1 MIRPAWSGRAK
12 TSRHAIRRSS
22 ASERVEDVRVTRRD
36 VLKTSL
42 RTWAAVAVAAF
53 ARPAGA
59 AVPEPSA
66 VTPALVA
73 AARKEGKV
81 VWYAAM
87 DLPVS
92 ERVARGFEAKYP
104 GIAVRIER
112 TGSERQFQ
120 RLAQEYAANIF
131 AADVIHA
138 SDASHFVAWKRNGW
152 LAPFVPEDVARYFPP
167 EHRDPDG
174 CYATA
179 RVSVVSLGYNTN
191 LVKPEDAPKSFVDLL
206 HPKWLNKIVK
216 AHPSYS
222 GTIMTSTFQVALE
235 LGWDHF
241 EKLAKQK
248 VLQVQSAVDPP
259 NKLALGERHVM
270 ADGNDF
276 NLVQLKEAGKPVEIV
291 YPAEGAPLIVCPN
304 AVLERAP
311 NPNAARLLQSY
322 ILAREGQQLLC
333 DFAAQHSAHPE
344 VTEKPGRRPLAQ
356 IKVMKDDP
364 AAVEAQA
371 EEIKTHYAKIFG
383 V

>member
-1 MIRPAWSGRAK
+1 MQA
-12 TSRHAIRRSS
+12 
-22 ASERVEDVRVTRRD
+22 VTRRD
-36 VLKTSL
+36 AL
-42 RTWAAVAVAAF
+42 RISAALAAGAF
-53 ARPAGA
+53 AVPVTA
-59 AVPEPSA
+59 AAPEATS

-73 AARKEGKV
+73 AAKKEGKV

-87 DLPVS
+87 DLPVA
-92 ERVARGFEAKYP
+92 ERVARGFEASYP
-104 GIAVRIER
+104 GIAVRVER

-131 AADVIHA
+131 AADVINA
-138 SDASHFVAWKRNGW
+138 SDASNFIAWKRNGW
-152 LAPFVPEDVARYFPP
+152 LAPYVPEDVARYFPP

-174 CYATA
+174 YYATS
-179 RVSVVSLGYNTN
+179 RVYVVSLGYNTD
-191 LVKPEDAPKSFVDLL
+191 LVKPDDAPKSFVDLL
-206 HPKWLNKIVK
+206 HPRWMNKLVK

-222 GTIMTSTFQVALE
+222 GTIMTSTFQVARE
-235 LGWDHF
+235 LGWDYF

-276 NLVQLKEAGKPVEIV
+276 NLIQLKEAGKPVEVV
-291 YPAEGAPLIVCPN
+291 YPLEGAPLIVGPN
-304 AVLERAP
+304 AVLKGAP
-311 NPNAARLLQSY
+311 NPNAARLMQSY
-322 ILAREGQQLLC
+322 IFSREGQQLLC
-333 DFAAQHSAHPE
+333 DFAAQHSAHPQ

-364 AAVEAQA
+364 AAVEAAA
-371 EEIKTHYAKIFG
+371 EQIKARYSRIFG

>member
-1 MIRPAWSGRAK
+1 MRKITFS
-12 TSRHAIRRSS
+12 
-22 ASERVEDVRVTRRD
+22 RRD
-36 VLKTSL
+36 VLTS
-42 RTWAAVAVAAF
+42 TAALAATTF
-53 ARPAGA
+53 AAPLKA
-59 AVPEPSA
+59 AAPEPSA
-66 VTPALVA
+66 ITPALLG
-73 AARKEGKV
+73 AARREGKA

-87 DLPVS
+87 DLPVA
-92 ERVARGFEAKYP
+92 EKLARGFEARYP

-152 LAPFVPEDVARYFPP
+152 LAPFVPEEVARLFPP

-174 CYATA
+174 YFATA
-179 RVSVVSLGYNTN
+179 RVSVVSLGYNTD
-191 LVKPEDAPKSFVDLL
+191 LVKPQDAPKSFVDLL
-206 HPKWLNKIVK
+206 DPKWMNRIVK

-222 GTIMTSTFQVALE
+222 GTIMTSTFQIARE
-235 LGWDHF
+235 LGWGYF

-259 NKLALGERHVM
+259 NKLALGERYVM

-276 NLVQLKEAGKPVEIV
+276 NLVQLKEAGRPVEVV
-291 YPAEGAPLIVCPN
+291 YPLEGAPLIVCPN
-304 AVLERAP
+304 GVLKGAP

-322 ILAREGQQLLC
+322 ILSREGQQLLC
-333 DFAAQHSAHPE
+333 DFAAQHSANPE

-364 AAVEAQA
+364 AAVEAAA
-371 EEIKTHYAKIFG
+371 EDIKARYAKIFG

>member
-1 MIRPAWSGRAK
+1 MLDV
-12 TSRHAIRRSS
+12 SRHTMKAMNKITFR
-22 ASERVEDVRVTRRD
+22 RRD
-36 VLKTSL
+36 VLKASAALAATTFAAPL
-42 RTWAAVAVAAF
+42 RAAA
-53 ARPAGA
+53 
-59 AVPEPSA
+59 PEPSG
-66 VTPALVA
+66 VTPALIA
-73 AARKEGKV
+73 AARKEGKA

-87 DLPVS
+87 DLPVA
-92 ERVARGFEAKYP
+92 EKLARGFEAKYP
-104 GIAVRIER
+104 GIPVRIER

-152 LAPFVPEDVARYFPP
+152 LAPFVPEEVALKFPP

-179 RVSVVSLGYNTN
+179 RVSVVSLGYNTD
-191 LVKPEDAPKSFVDLL
+191 LVKPEDAPRSFVDLL
-206 HPKWLNKIVK
+206 HPKWMNRLVK

-222 GTIMTSTFQVALE
+222 GTIMTSTFQIARE
-235 LGWDHF
+235 LGWEYF

-259 NKLALGERHVM
+259 NKLALGERYVM

-276 NLVQLKEAGKPVEIV
+276 NLVQLKEAGRPVEVV
-291 YPAEGAPLIVCPN
+291 YPLEGAPLIVCPN
-304 AVLERAP
+304 GVLKGAP

-322 ILAREGQQLLC
+322 ILSREGQQLLC
-333 DFAAQHSAHPE
+333 DFAAQHSANPD

-371 EEIKTHYAKIFG
+371 EEIKTRYAKIFG

>member
-1 MIRPAWSGRAK
+1 VP
-12 TSRHAIRRSS
+12 
-22 ASERVEDVRVTRRD
+22 VTRRD
-36 VLKTSL
+36 VLKNAASA
-42 RTWAAVAVAAF
+42 AAVGGF
-53 ARPAGA
+53 ARPLA
-59 AVPEPSA
+59 AAAPGPSP
-66 VTPALVA
+66 VTPALIE
-73 AARKEGKV
+73 AARREGRV

-87 DLPVS
+87 DLPVA

-104 GIAVRIER
+104 AIAVRIER

-120 RLAQEYAANIF
+120 RLAQEYAANVF

-152 LAPFVPEDVARYFPP
+152 LAPFVPEEVARHFPS

-179 RVSVVSLGYNTN
+179 RVAVVSLGYNTD

-206 HPKWLNKIVK
+206 HPRWLNKIVK

-222 GTIMTSTFQVALE
+222 GTIMTSTFQVARE
-235 LGWDHF
+235 LGWDYF
-241 EKLAKQK
+241 EKLARQK

-259 NKLALGERHVM
+259 NKLVLGERHVM

-276 NLVQLKEAGKPVEIV
+276 NLVQFKEAGKPVEVV
-291 YPAEGAPLIVCPN
+291 YPLEGAPLIVCPN
-304 AVLERAP
+304 GVLKGAP

-322 ILAREGQQLLC
+322 ILSREGQQLLC

-344 VTEKPGRRPLAQ
+344 VTERPGRRSLAQ

-371 EEIKTHYAKIFG
+371 EEIKAHYAKIFG

>member
-1 MIRPAWSGRAK
+1 VP
-12 TSRHAIRRSS
+12 
-22 ASERVEDVRVTRRD
+22 VTRRD
-36 VLKTSL
+36 VLKTAA
-42 RTWAAVAVAAF
+42 AAVGGFGCPLAA
-53 ARPAGA
+53 A
-59 AVPEPSA
+59 APEPSP
-66 VTPALVA
+66 VTPALVEA
-73 AARKEGKV
+73 AHREGRV

-87 DLPVS
+87 DLPVA

-104 GIAVRIER
+104 AIAVRIER

-120 RLAQEYAANIF
+120 RLAQEYAANVF

-152 LAPFVPEDVARYFPP
+152 LAPFVPEEVARHFPP

-179 RVSVVSLGYNTN
+179 RVAVVSLGYNTD
-191 LVKPEDAPKSFVDLL
+191 LVKPEDAPKSFTDLL
-206 HPKWLNKIVK
+206 HPRWLNKIVK
-216 AHPSYS
+216 AHPAYS
-222 GTIMTSTFQVALE
+222 GTIMTSTFQVARE
-235 LGWDHF
+235 LGWDYF
-241 EKLAKQK
+241 EKLARQK

-276 NLVQLKEAGKPVEIV
+276 NLVQFKEAGKPVEVV
-291 YPAEGAPLIVCPN
+291 YPLEGSPLIVCPN
-304 AVLERAP
+304 GVLKGAP

-322 ILAREGQQLLC
+322 ILSREGQQLLC

-344 VTEKPGRRPLAQ
+344 VTERAGRRSLAQ

-371 EEIKTHYAKIFG
+371 EEIKAHYAKIFG

>member
-1 MIRPAWSGRAK
+1 MRSMRFSRRA
-12 TSRHAIRRSS
+12 
-22 ASERVEDVRVTRRD
+22 
-36 VLKTSL
+36 VLKGS
-42 RTWAAVAVAAF
+42 AAIGVGVFATPVRAA
-53 ARPAGA
+53 A
-59 AVPEPSA
+59 PEPA
-66 VTPALVA
+66 AITPALVD

-87 DLPVS
+87 DLPVA

-104 GIAVRIER
+104 AIAVRIER

-152 LAPFVPEDVARYFPP
+152 LVPFVPEEVARYFAP

-174 CYATA
+174 CFATA
-179 RVSVVSLGYNTN
+179 RVAVVSLGYNTD
-191 LVKPEDAPKSFVDLL
+191 LVKPEDAPKSFLDLL
-206 HPKWLNKIVK
+206 HPRWMNKIVK

-222 GTIMTSTFQVALE
+222 GTIMTSTFQIARE
-235 LGWDHF
+235 LGWDYF
-241 EKLAKQK
+241 EKLARQK

-276 NLVQLKEAGKPVEIV
+276 NLIQFKEAGKPVEVV
-291 YPAEGAPLIVCPN
+291 YPLEGSPLIVCPN
-304 AVLERAP
+304 GILKGAP
-311 NPNAARLLQSY
+311 HPNAARLLQSY

-333 DFAAQHSAHPE
+333 DSSAQHSAHPE
-344 VTEKPGRRPLAQ
+344 VAERPGRRPLAQ

-364 AAVEAQA
+364 AAVEAQS
-371 EEIKTHYAKIFG
+371 EEIKTRYAKIFG

>member
-1 MIRPAWSGRAK
+1 MRKIIFS
-12 TSRHAIRRSS
+12 
-22 ASERVEDVRVTRRD
+22 RRD
-36 VLKTSL
+36 VLTSS
-42 RTWAAVAVAAF
+42 AALAATTF
-53 ARPAGA
+53 AAPLKA
-59 AVPEPSA
+59 AAPEPA
-66 VTPALVA
+66 AITPALID
-73 AARKEGKV
+73 AARREGKA

-87 DLPVS
+87 DLPVA
-92 ERVARGFEAKYP
+92 EKLARGFEAKYP

-120 RLAQEYAANIF
+120 RLAQEYAAHIF

-152 LAPFVPEDVARYFPP
+152 LAPFVPEEVARLFPP

-174 CYATA
+174 FYATA
-179 RVSVVSLGYNTN
+179 RVSVVSLGYNTD
-191 LVKPEDAPKSFVDLL
+191 LVKPQDAPKSFVDLL
-206 HPKWLNKIVK
+206 DPKWMNKIVK

-222 GTIMTSTFQVALE
+222 GTIMTSTFQIARE
-235 LGWDHF
+235 LGWEYF

-259 NKLALGERHVM
+259 KKLALGERHVM

-276 NLVQLKEAGKPVEIV
+276 NLVQLKEAGQPVEVV
-291 YPAEGAPLIVCPN
+291 YPLEGAPLIVCPN
-304 AVLERAP
+304 GVLKGAP

-322 ILAREGQQLLC
+322 ILSREGQQLLC
-333 DFAAQHSAHPE
+333 DFAAQHSANPE

-364 AAVEAQA
+364 AAVEAAA
-371 EEIKTHYAKIFG
+371 EEIKARYAKIFG

>member
-1 MIRPAWSGRAK
+1 MQA
-12 TSRHAIRRSS
+12 
-22 ASERVEDVRVTRRD
+22 VTRRN
-36 VLKTSL
+36 VL
-42 RTWAAVAVAAF
+42 RTSAALAAGAF
-53 ARPAGA
+53 AVPVKA
-59 AVPEPSA
+59 AAPEATS

-73 AARKEGKV
+73 AAKKEGKV

-87 DLPVS
+87 DLPVA
-92 ERVARGFEAKYP
+92 ERVARGFEASYP
-104 GIAVRIER
+104 GIAVRVER

-131 AADVIHA
+131 AADVINA
-138 SDASHFVAWKRNGW
+138 SDASNFIAWKRNGW
-152 LAPFVPEDVARYFPP
+152 LAPYVPEDVARYFPP

-174 CYATA
+174 YYATS
-179 RVSVVSLGYNTN
+179 RVYVVSLGYNTD
-191 LVKPEDAPKSFVDLL
+191 LVKPDDAPKSFVDLL
-206 HPKWLNKIVK
+206 HPRWMNKLVK

-222 GTIMTSTFQVALE
+222 GTIMTSTFQVARE
-235 LGWDHF
+235 LGWDYF

-276 NLVQLKEAGKPVEIV
+276 NLIQLKEAGKPVEVV
-291 YPAEGAPLIVCPN
+291 YPLEGAPLIVGPN
-304 AVLERAP
+304 AVLKGAP
-311 NPNAARLLQSY
+311 NPNAARLMQSY
-322 ILAREGQQLLC
+322 IFSREGQQLLC
-333 DFAAQHSAHPE
+333 DFAAQHSAHPQ

-364 AAVEAQA
+364 AAVEAEA
-371 EEIKTHYAKIFG
+371 EQIKARYSRIFG

>member
-1 MIRPAWSGRAK
+1 MRNTTI
-12 TSRHAIRRSS
+12 SRRDLLKAS
-22 ASERVEDVRVTRRD
+22 ASFAVGVFASP
-36 VLKTSL
+36 LK
-42 RTWAAVAVAAF
+42 AAA
-53 ARPAGA
+53 
-59 AVPEPSA
+59 PEPSA
-66 VTPALVA
+66 ITPAFVA
-73 AARKEGKV
+73 AAKKEGKV

-87 DLPVS
+87 DLPVA

-104 GIAVRIER
+104 GIAVRVER

-131 AADVIHA
+131 AADVINA
-138 SDASHFVAWKRNGW
+138 SDAANFIVWKRNGW
-152 LAPFVPEDVARYFPP
+152 LAPYVPEDVARYFPP

-174 CYATA
+174 YYATS
-179 RVSVVSLGYNTN
+179 RVYVVSLGYNTD
-191 LVKPEDAPKSFVDLL
+191 LVKPEDAPKGFIDLL
-206 HPKWLNKIVK
+206 HPKWMNKLVK

-222 GTIMTSTFQVALE
+222 GTIMTSTFQIARE
-235 LGWDHF
+235 LGWDYF

-259 NKLALGERHVM
+259 NKLALGERQVM

-276 NLVQLKEAGKPVEIV
+276 NLIQLKEAGKPVEVI
-291 YPAEGAPLIVCPN
+291 YPLEGAPLIVGPN
-304 AVLERAP
+304 AVLKGAP
-311 NPNAARLLQSY
+311 NPNAARLMQSY
-322 ILAREGQQLLC
+322 IFSREGQQLLC
-333 DFAAQHSAHPE
+333 DFAAQHSAHPQ

-371 EEIKTHYAKIFG
+371 EEIKARYSRIFG

>member
-1 MIRPAWSGRAK
+1 
-12 TSRHAIRRSS
+12 
-22 ASERVEDVRVTRRD
+22 

-53 ARPAGA
+53 ARAAGA
-59 AVPEPSA
+59 AAPEPSP
-66 VTPALVA
+66 VTPALIE
-73 AARKEGKV
+73 AARKEGKA

-87 DLPVS
+87 DLPVA
-92 ERVARGFEAKYP
+92 ERMARGFEAKYP

-120 RLAQEYAANIF
+120 RLAQEYAANIH

-152 LAPFVPEDVARYFPP
+152 LAPFVPEDVARHFPH

-174 CYATA
+174 CFATA
-179 RVSVVSLGYNTN
+179 RVAVVSLGYNTD

-222 GTIMTSTFQVALE
+222 GTIMTSTFQVARE
-235 LGWDHF
+235 LGWEYF

-276 NLVQLKEAGKPVEIV
+276 NLVQLKEAGKPVEVV
-291 YPAEGAPLIVCPN
+291 YPLEGSPLIVCPN
-304 AVLERAP
+304 GVLKGAP

-322 ILAREGQQLLC
+322 ILSREGQQLLC

-344 VTEKPGRRPLAQ
+344 VTEKPGRLSLAQ

-371 EEIKTHYAKIFG
+371 EEIKARYSKIFG

>member
-1 MIRPAWSGRAK
+1 MRSGF
-12 TSRHAIRRSS
+12 S
-22 ASERVEDVRVTRRD
+22 RRD
-36 VLKTSL
+36 VLKAS
-42 RTWAAVAVAAF
+42 AAVAAGVFAAPV
-53 ARPAGA
+53 RA
-59 AVPEPSA
+59 AAPEPTP
-66 VTPALVA
+66 VTPALVE
-73 AARKEGKV
+73 AARKEGRV

-87 DLPVS
+87 DLPVA
-92 ERVARGFEAKYP
+92 ERMARGFEAKYS
-104 GIAVRIER
+104 GVAVRIER

-120 RLAQEYAANIF
+120 RLAQEYAANVF

-152 LAPFVPEDVARYFPP
+152 LAPFVPEEVARYFAP

-174 CYATA
+174 GYATA
-179 RVSVVSLGYNTN
+179 RVSVVSLGYNTD
-191 LVKPEDAPKSFVDLL
+191 LVKPQDAPRSFVDLL
-206 HPKWLNKIVK
+206 HPRWRNRIVK

-222 GTIMTSTFQVALE
+222 GTIMTSTFQIARE
-235 LGWDHF
+235 LGWDYF
-241 EKLAKQK
+241 EKLAGQK

-276 NLVQLKEAGKPVEIV
+276 NLIQHKEAGKPVEVV
-291 YPAEGAPLIVCPN
+291 YPLEGAPLIVCPN
-304 AVLERAP
+304 GVLKGAP

-322 ILAREGQQLLC
+322 ILSREGQQLLC

-344 VTEKPGRRPLAQ
+344 VTEKPGRRRLAE
-356 IKVMKDDP
+356 IKVMRDDP

-371 EEIKTHYAKIFG
+371 EEIKAHYARIFG

>member
-1 MIRPAWSGRAK
+1 VRNITLSRRALLK
-12 TSRHAIRRSS
+12 SS
-22 ASERVEDVRVTRRD
+22 AA
-36 VLKTSL
+36 L
-42 RTWAAVAVAAF
+42 AATTFAA
-53 ARPAGA
+53 PLA
-59 AVPEPSA
+59 AAAPEASP

-87 DLPVS
+87 DLPVA
-92 ERVARGFEAKYP
+92 EHLARGFEARYS
-104 GIAVRIER
+104 GIAVRVER

-131 AADVIHA
+131 AADVIHS

-152 LAPFVPEDVARYFPP
+152 LAPFVPEEVARQFPP
-167 EHRDPDG
+167 AHRDPDG

-179 RVSVVSLGYNTN
+179 RVTLVSLGYNTD

-216 AHPSYS
+216 AHPAYS
-222 GTIMTSTFQVALE
+222 GTIMTATFQIARE
-235 LGWDHF
+235 LGWDYF
-241 EKLAKQK
+241 EKLARQK
-248 VLQVQSAVDPP
+248 VLQVQSSVDPP

-270 ADGNDF
+270 ADGNDS
-276 NLVQLKEAGKPVEIV
+276 NLVQLKEAGKPVEVV
-291 YPAEGAPLIVCPN
+291 YPLEGSPLIVCPN
-304 AVLERAP
+304 GVLKGAP

-322 ILAREGQQLLC
+322 ILSREGQQLHC
-333 DFAAQHSAHPE
+333 DFAAQHSANPQ
-344 VTEKPGRRPLAQ
+344 VTEKPGRVPLAQ
-356 IKVMKDDP
+356 INVMKDDP

-371 EEIKTHYAKIFG
+371 EEIKARYARIFG

>member
-1 MIRPAWSGRAK
+1 MRKIKFSRRDLLASTAALAA
-12 TSRHAIRRSS
+12 TSFA
-22 ASERVEDVRVTRRD
+22 ARVT
-36 VLKTSL
+36 
-42 RTWAAVAVAAF
+42 AAA
-53 ARPAGA
+53 
-59 AVPEPSA
+59 PEPSA
-66 VTPALVA
+66 ITPALVG
-73 AARKEGKV
+73 AARREGKA

-87 DLPVS
+87 DLPVA
-92 ERVARGFEAKYP
+92 EKVARGFEAKYP

-138 SDASHFVAWKRNGW
+138 SDASHFVVWKRNGW
-152 LAPFVPEDVARYFPP
+152 LAPFVPEEVARLFPP

-174 CYATA
+174 YFATA
-179 RVSVVSLGYNTN
+179 RVSVVSLGYNTD
-191 LVKPEDAPKSFVDLL
+191 LVKPQDAPKSFVDLL
-206 HPKWLNKIVK
+206 DPKWMNRIVK

-222 GTIMTSTFQVALE
+222 GTIMTSTFQIARE
-235 LGWDHF
+235 LGWEYF
-241 EKLAKQK
+241 EKLARQK

-259 NKLALGERHVM
+259 NKLALGERYVM

-276 NLVQLKEAGKPVEIV
+276 NLVQLKEAGRPVEVV
-291 YPAEGAPLIVCPN
+291 YPLEGAPLIVCPN
-304 AVLERAP
+304 GVLKGAP

-322 ILAREGQQLLC
+322 ILSREGQQLLC
-333 DFAAQHSAHPE
+333 DFAAQHSANPE

-364 AAVEAQA
+364 AAVEAAA
-371 EEIKTHYAKIFG
+371 EDIKARYAKIFG

>member
-1 MIRPAWSGRAK
+1 MRKFGLS
-12 TSRHAIRRSS
+12 
-22 ASERVEDVRVTRRD
+22 RRD
-36 VLKTSL
+36 LLKTSAALAATTFATPL
-42 RTWAAVAVAAF
+42 RAAA
-53 ARPAGA
+53 
-59 AVPEPSA
+59 PEPSP
-66 VTPALVA
+66 VTPALIE
-73 AARKEGKV
+73 AARREGKA

-87 DLPVS
+87 DLPVA
-92 ERVARGFEAKYP
+92 ERMARGFEAKYP

-120 RLAQEYAANIF
+120 RLAQEYAANIH

-138 SDASHFVAWKRNGW
+138 SDASHFIAWKRNGW
-152 LAPFVPEDVARYFPP
+152 LAPFVPEEVARHFPP

-174 CYATA
+174 FYATA
-179 RVSVVSLGYNTN
+179 RVAVVSLGYNTD
-191 LVKPEDAPKSFVDLL
+191 LVKPEDAPRSFVDLL

-222 GTIMTSTFQVALE
+222 GTIMTSTFQVARE
-235 LGWDHF
+235 LGWDYF

-276 NLVQLKEAGKPVEIV
+276 NLVQLKEAGKPVEVV
-291 YPAEGAPLIVCPN
+291 YPLEGAPLIVCPN
-304 AVLERAP
+304 GVLRGAP

-322 ILAREGQQLLC
+322 ILSREGQQLLC

-344 VTEKPGRRPLAQ
+344 VTEKSGRRLLAQ

-364 AAVEAQA
+364 AAVEAEA
-371 EEIKTHYAKIFG
+371 EEIKAHYAKIFG